1 VIVEKN
7 NSSKQNKKGQLTIK
21 NYTFQR
27 VENVKYLDVILS
39 EDNNYQINLKERK
52 NANKTY
58 F

>member
-1 VIVEKN
+1 MIVEWN

-52 NANKTY
+52 NGNKTY